1 MNTSALLGSAIL
13 FGALLIL
20 ILFVK
25 AKNDK
30 EYKAAMAEYERK
42 MAEYNEAVAA
52 LEKGGFA
59 PKAAPAAAAAPAAVA
74 APAAAADPN
83 APTADEIAAA
93 TAAILAAEAE
103 AAAAAA
109 PAATVGE
116 GVVKLNGVSEENAA
130 MIMAILC
137 DELGCSPADLVFH
150 SITAL

>member
-1 MNTSALLGSAIL
+1 MSTSAILGCAIL
-13 FGALLIL
+13 FGAMAIL
-20 ILFVK
+20 VLFVK
-25 AKNDK
+25 SKNDK

-52 LEKGGFA
+52 LEAGGFA
-59 PKAAPAAAAAPAAVA
+59 PKAAPAASA
-74 APAAAADPN
+74 
-83 APTADEIAAA
+83 APTAAEIAAA
-93 TAAILAAEAE
+93 TAAVIASEEA

-109 PAATVGE
+109 PAVGE

>member
-1 MNTSALLGSAIL
+1 MNTSAIFGSAIL

-42 MAEYNEAVAA
+42 MAEYNAAVAA
-52 LEKGGFA
+52 LEAGGFA
-59 PKAAPAAAAAPAAVA
+59 PKAAPAAPAAVA
-74 APAAAADPN
+74 AAGGV
-83 APTADEIAAA
+83 TAEEMAAA
-93 TAAILAAEAE
+93 TAAILASQESA
-103 AAAAAA
+103 
-109 PAATVGE
+109 VGE
-116 GVVKLNGVSEENAA
+116 GEVKLIGVSEENAA

-137 DELGCSPADLVFH
+137 DELGCSPAELVFH

>member
-1 MNTSALLGSAIL
+1 MNTSAILGSAIL

-42 MAEYNEAVAA
+42 MAEYNAAVAA
-52 LEKGGFA
+52 LEAGGFA
-59 PKAAPAAAAAPAAVA
+59 PKAAPAAVAAAGGV
-74 APAAAADPN
+74 
-83 APTADEIAAA
+83 TAEEMAAA
-93 TAAILAAEAE
+93 TAAILASQESA
-103 AAAAAA
+103 
-109 PAATVGE
+109 VGE
-116 GVVKLNGVSEENAA
+116 GEVKLIGVSEENAA

-137 DELGCSPADLVFH
+137 DELGCSPAELVFH

>member
-1 MNTSALLGSAIL
+1 MNTSAILGSAIL

-25 AKNDK
+25 AKNEK

-42 MAEYNEAVAA
+42 MAEYNAAVAA
-52 LEKGGFA
+52 IEAGGFA
-59 PKAAPAAAAAPAAVA
+59 PKAAPAAAPAPA
-74 APAAAADPN
+74 APAAAGGI
-83 APTADEIAAA
+83 TAEEMAAA

-103 AAAAAA
+103 ASA
-109 PAATVGE
+109 VGE
-116 GVVKLNGVSEENAA
+116 GEVKLIGVSEENAA

-137 DELGCSPADLVFH
+137 DELGCSPAELVFH